1 MKTNNSFIFKLF
13 NFCIAAAAL
22 MLVGCDSELDIQKH
36 GNLGSMDDFYT
47 TDENTMQATASLYTE
62 IRGMYF
68 NWFFTKNLLSD
79 DLWCGGG
86 SRGDN
91 AEMEK
96 LNEYTFGTDCGM
108 IQSLYSSLYS
118 VIYKANLII
127 DKTEGETAVMKR
139 AINEAKVLRAWASFE
154 LVTLWGTAPVVDHL
168 LSPDEYRQGN
178 SEPAA
183 MWALIESDL
192 TEAINSGTLP
202 SKSDVND
209 QETGIRVTKELAQA
223 FLGKAYLF
231 QGKNSEAAAM
241 LDNVINSNK
250 YALFSGDYDL
260 QFHAAYNN
268 NCESMF
274 ELQKRNDTEQLWSQ
288 MDMVFIMQG
297 WRTSVISYS
306 GQAANVL
313 AQGMYGFSNPRKSLY
328 DAFVAWE
335 GANGYRLNKSV
346 LTYEQVNNFGITI
359 QTGQFLYG
367 NEGYF
372 MWKNQ
377 AFKEDCITDMSFF
390 QVGQYTDLKV
400 MRYAEVLLLA
410 AEAHLQAG
418 NTTKALDYI
427 NQIRT
432 RAKESPLASV
442 TLNDIKT
449 EKRLEL
455 CNESVRY
462 QDLVRWGD
470 AETAMKDQGK
480 EVPVYAT
487 TGAEWL
493 YKNQSYGFKDKN
505 KLLPI
510 PLKEIELNPNMTQNA
525 GW

>member
-1 MKTNNSFIFKLF
+1 MKKNLLYI
-13 NFCIAAAAL
+13 AL
-22 MLVGCDSELDIQKH
+22 MAVMSLGFSSCDSELDIEKH

-47 TDENTMQATASLYTE
+47 TDENIMQATASLYTE
-62 IRGMYF
+62 MRGMYF

-108 IQSLYSSLYS
+108 IQSLYSSLYG

-139 AINEAKVLRAWASFE
+139 AIAEAKVFRAWAHFE
-154 LVTLWGTAPVVDHL
+154 LVTLFGTAPVVDHL
-168 LSPDEYRQGN
+168 LDPGEYRQAN

-183 MWALIESDL
+183 LWAIVESDL

-202 SKSDVND
+202 SKSDAND

-274 ELQKRNDTEQLWSQ
+274 ELQKRNDTEQMWNQ

-297 WRTSVISYS
+297 WRTSVLNYS
-306 GQAANVL
+306 GNYGNIL

-335 GANGYRLNKSV
+335 GANGKRLNKTI
-346 LTYEQVNNFGITI
+346 LTYDQVSNNGVTL

-367 NEGYF
+367 SEGYF

-377 AFKEDCITDMSFF
+377 AFKEDCVSDMSFF
-390 QVGQYTDLKV
+390 QAAQYTDLKV

-410 AEAHLQAG
+410 AEANLQAG
-418 NTTKALDYI
+418 NSTKALEYI
-427 NQIRT
+427 NLIRS
-432 RAKESPLASV
+432 RAGETALSNV
-442 TLNDIKT
+442 TLSDIKT

-455 CNESVRY
+455 CNESVRF

-470 AETAMKDQGK
+470 AESAMKEQGK
-480 EVPVYAT
+480 EIPVYAT
-487 TGAEWL
+487 TGAEFL
-493 YKNQSYGFKDKN
+493 YKNQNYGFKEKN